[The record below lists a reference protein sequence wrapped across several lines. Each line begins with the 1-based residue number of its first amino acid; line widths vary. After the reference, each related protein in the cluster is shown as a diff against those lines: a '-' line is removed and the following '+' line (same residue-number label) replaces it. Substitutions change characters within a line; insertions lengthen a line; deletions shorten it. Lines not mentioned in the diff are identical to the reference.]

1 MQVTLRLER
10 QSIHSLQAWFAQ
22 EISLQIYML
31 ILYFSL
37 EFLDV
42 HTYIRVLCKN
52 KSNIIENQFNIYPTQ
67 NRSLLLCYGHIIG
80 DQKYFLN

>member
-1 MQVTLRLER
+1 MQVTLRLEQ

-22 EISLQIYML
+22 EISLQICML

-37 EFLDV
+37 EFLEV
-42 HTYIRVLCKN
+42 HMYTRVLCKK

-67 NRSLLLCYGHIIG
+67 NRSLLLC
-80 DQKYFLN
+80 